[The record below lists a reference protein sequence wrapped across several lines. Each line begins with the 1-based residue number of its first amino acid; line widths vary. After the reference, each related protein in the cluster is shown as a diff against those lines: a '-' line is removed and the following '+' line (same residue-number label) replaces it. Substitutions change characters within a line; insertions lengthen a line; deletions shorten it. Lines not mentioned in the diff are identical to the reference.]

1 VVRVFAR
8 RVARGLGLDRNAM
21 RPLSDRVERWLTA
34 TLLITF
40 VVAAPPVGGW
50 AARSVYRS
58 ELRQQVWDRQHL
70 RRVPAVLLDDGWV
83 PAGDAGYAA
92 DPRQAK
98 ASWTAPDGTDRTGTV
113 PVTGRQSAG
122 DRVRIWVDDRGQL
135 SDPPTGAAPR
145 TDATVAATTA
155 VLGLALGLAL
165 VRWSVRRVVV
175 GYRLRAWQ
183 SAWLEVG
190 PRWTRRR

>member
-1 VVRVFAR
+1 LAR
-8 RVARGLGLDRNAM
+8 RLGLDRNAM

-40 VVAAPPVGGW
+40 VVAAPPLGGW
-50 AARSVYRS
+50 AARSVYRN

-83 PAGDAGYAA
+83 PSGDAGYAA
-92 DPRQAK
+92 APRQAR
-98 ASWTAPDGTDRTGTV
+98 ASWTASDGTARTGTV
-113 PVTGRQSAG
+113 PVAGRQSTG
-122 DRVRIWVDDRGQL
+122 DRVPVWVDDRGRP
-135 SDPPTGAAPR
+135 SDPPAGGSPR

-165 VRWSVRRVVV
+165 VRWSVRRALVS
-175 GYRLRAWQ
+175 YRLRAWQ
-183 SAWLEVG
+183 AEWLEVG